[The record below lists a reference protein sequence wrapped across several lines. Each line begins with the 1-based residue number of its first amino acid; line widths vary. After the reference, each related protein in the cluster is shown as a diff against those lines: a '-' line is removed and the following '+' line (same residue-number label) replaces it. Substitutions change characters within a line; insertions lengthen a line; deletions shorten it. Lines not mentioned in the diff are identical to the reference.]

1 MNREKMLYHA
11 NEKGTLNFDV
21 RSMKAE
27 TRDNL
32 QFLLDGG
39 YLIRDPESL
48 FAGGPKD
55 IWQDFRITGDGKILL
70 AVYRLEFAH
79 INDNSEK
86 RTERWEKLQD
96 LLEENNRTIEYF
108 VPSLTKKQMKAINYM
123 NNNSTEKSASSYVQ
137 DIKNAQLDPWKVKS
151 SEEWQEDEIKHER
164 QKLGIDPIPV
174 EIDLDNIDLDELS
187 LRSAFNMSVGLG
199 PRGTDSTRHEDYVMK
214 KCAEELGELSL
225 EINISQG
232 LSYKEPGKD
241 GIKGEAV
248 DLAICALDMFALQC
262 NNMSPEEIE
271 REFLSYMLTK
281 LNKWRDTLK

>member
-1 MNREKMLYHA
+1 MLYHA

-137 DIKNAQLDPWKVKS
+137 DIKNAQKEPVLVQYKAPTSLD
-151 SEEWQEDEIKHER
+151 D
-164 QKLGIDPIPV
+164 
-174 EIDLDNIDLDELS
+174 IDLDELS

-248 DLAICALDMFALQC
+248 DLAITALDMFALQC
-262 NNMSPEEIE
+262 HNMTPEEIE

-281 LNKWRDTLK
+281 LNKWRETIK